1 MIGDEIFDIAGEGFA
16 FAHFDEFGVM
26 VAALAG
32 EDAPVIEACGVAF
45 EVPFTDDTGVITGGL
60 KVFGDSGL
68 GAIEAIEDGDAVA
81 MGVEASHE
89 RGSAGGADGI
99 GDEGVGEAS
108 A

>member
-45 EVPFTDDTGVITGGL
+45 EVPFSDDAGVIACGL
-60 KVFGDSGL
+60 KIFGNSFFGNSGL
-68 GAIEAIEDGDAVA
+68 DFSQTKLFCDLNVR
-81 MGVEASHE
+81 MY
-89 RGSAGGADGI
+89 
-99 GDEGVGEAS
+99 
-108 A
+108 